1 MNITSSTQNLGT
13 TKALSLWYAQWKH
26 CSCGISIGNIVLVVF
41 FNGKTI
47 TVVLLSAAG
56 NAGWSLVT
64 NGQEKERDAEQK
76 S

>member
-1 MNITSSTQNLGT
+1 MNITSSAQNLGT

-64 NGQEKERDAEQK
+64 NGQEIERDAEQK